1 MKDLLA
7 LARYTLAG
15 LRVLIVAT
23 VVLGI
28 AYPLLVTGI
37 AQATMPWRANGSL
50 VTAAGTHTTDPSQAV
65 GSTLIG
71 QFNASAKLFY
81 PRPSAAGTSKDGV
94 LGTDQYDMTD
104 TYGTNLGP
112 NAQPLLD
119 DIKAAQALIAK
130 REGVAVSQIPPD
142 AVTASASGLDP
153 DISPAY
159 AAIQVP
165 RVARANGLT
174 IEQVTTLVRRYTSG
188 RTWGVLGEPRV
199 NVLLLNIAVRNAAKR

>member
-7 LARYTLAG
+7 LARYAFAG
-15 LRVLIVAT
+15 LRVMIVAT

-28 AYPLLVTGI
+28 AYPLLVTGV
-37 AQATMPWRANGSL
+37 AQVTMPWRANGSL
-50 VTAAGTHTTDPSQAV
+50 VTTTGAHTTDTSKAV
-65 GSTLIG
+65 GSALIG
-71 QFNASAKLFY
+71 QFNSSAKLFY
-81 PRPSAAGTSKDGV
+81 PRPSAAGTGSVLSKA
-94 LGTDQYDMTD
+94 QYDMTD

-119 DIKAAQALIAK
+119 EIKAAQAIISK
-130 REGVAVSQIPPD
+130 REGVVVNQIPPD

-159 AAIQVP
+159 AVIQIP

-174 IEQVTTLVRRYTSG
+174 IAQVTALVHQFTSG
-188 RTWGVLGEPRV
+188 RTLGVLGEPRV
-199 NVLLLNIAVRNAAKR
+199 NVLLLNIAVMNAAKH